1 MIYLFKMLVFHS
13 KLVDDRVY
21 PKIFKRP
28 IFVPSHPE
36 AYVDGEGNVKVS
48 PMIYGRQEDALYL
61 HGHVSA
67 GVLRNGDLA
76 SSCFL
81 MLLQGRVSSSL
92 IKVELSITWPSR
104 IMLIYAI
111 YIIM

>member
-21 PKIFKRP
+21 PNIFKPSP
-28 IFVPSHPE
+28 IIPAPE
-36 AYVDGEGNVKVS
+36 AYVDGEGNVKIS
-48 PMIYGRQEDALYL
+48 PMIYGRQEDFLYL

-104 IMLIYAI
+104 IMLYYAI